1 MTGYSVPCG
10 VHATDNDHFKLAELR
25 VSDAYIPQ
33 FITGLRALLTGDIEV
48 LRLCDAKQMAVIRGS
63 GGTTFTLLFENGSS
77 AYLCEENLYEMEGFA
92 LARMFENN
100 KPGTCLPLQLNGE
113 DDLQLSLG
121 LWVGDKKYN

>member
-92 LARMFENN
+92 LAHMFENK
-100 KPGTCLPLQLNGE
+100 KPGTCLTLQLNGE

>member
-92 LARMFENN
+92 LARMFENK
-100 KPGTCLPLQLNGE
+100 KPGTCLTLQLNGE

>member
-33 FITGLRALLTGDIEV
+33 FITGLRALLKGDIEV

-92 LARMFENN
+92 LARMFENK
-100 KPGTCLPLQLNGE
+100 KPGTCLTLQLNGE

>member
-33 FITGLRALLTGDIEV
+33 FITGLCALLTGDIEV

-92 LARMFENN
+92 LARMFENK
-100 KPGTCLPLQLNGE
+100 KPGTCLTLQLNGE